1 LESVPVS
8 PDDFKAAMRRF
19 ATGVTIVTTVGADG
33 HVHGF
38 TANAFASVTADP
50 PMLLICVN
58 RSAQSHPLIS
68 EAGKFCVN
76 ILSLE
81 QREVADRFARSGI
94 EDRFGQLKWQAGETG
109 SPILEGSLAHFDC
122 TLAEEHTA
130 GTHTIFVGTVVKCG
144 FAEGTPLGYFN
155 GSYRD
160 FACTTS

>member
-1 LESVPVS
+1 MPVS
-8 PDDFKAAMRRF
+8 PNDFKAAMRRF
-19 ATGVTIVTTVGADG
+19 ATGVTIVTTVTDDG

-58 RSAQSHPLIS
+58 RNAQSHPLIS
-68 EAGKFCVN
+68 QAARFCVN

-81 QREVADRFARSGI
+81 QQEVAERFARSGV
-94 EDRFGQLKWQAGETG
+94 EDRFGSIAWRKGETG
-109 SPILEGSLAHFDC
+109 SPVLEGSLAFFDC

-130 GTHTIFVGTVVKCG
+130 GTHTIFIGTVVECG
-144 FAEGTPLGYFN
+144 FAEGTPLGYFD

-160 FACTTS
+160 FACATR